1 MATICIKCL
10 LTQEEDPIK
19 VEIVVLSHATAGD
32 FMEVVHNDHL
42 QGFSFP
48 LDKTLLGRRCLLCNL
63 TPSLDL
69 LQGENRKK
77 TFTLLV
83 EIKLVSS

>member
-1 MATICIKCL
+1 
-10 LTQEEDPIK
+10 
-19 VEIVVLSHATAGD
+19 
-32 FMEVVHNDHL
+32 MEVVHNDHL

-77 TFTLLV
+77 NFHFACGNKTCF
-83 EIKLVSS
+83 